1 MAILLTG
8 IDGYMG
14 WPAALRLSKEFPD
27 EKIIGVDNLARRNW
41 VNEGNSTSMV
51 PIKNMEKR
59 VEKAKEKEYENII
72 FEKGDLV
79 DQDFVYDLVKKYEP
93 KTILHLAAQPSAP
106 YSQKDGKHAH
116 YTQKNDVLS
125 TVNLM
130 WALRDN
136 NMDDTHF
143 IETTT
148 TGVYGAP
155 NLQIPEG
162 FIKAVDRK
170 GRKDEIPYPC
180 MAGSWYHVT
189 KGFDAINMR
198 LFNNQTGITSTDLRT
213 SIVYGLE
220 TEETKEDEAFK
231 TRFDIDFYFG
241 TLFNRWTSMAVV
253 GYPLTVYGTGNQIK
267 PFIHLEDCTESLVN
281 AVKINNDGKLRV
293 LNQTTEDITIKTLAE
308 QIKESAS
315 EVLGNDV
322 EIKHIEN
329 PRKESEDKEYHFDRE
344 KFMKLLG
351 KQKYTMESSMPEVL
365 ENLSKHKGTIDKYKE
380 TFLK

>member
-1 MAILLTG
+1 MTILLTG

-14 WPAALRLSKEFPD
+14 WPVALRLSKEFHD
-27 EKIIGVDNLARRNW
+27 EKIVGVDNLGRRAW
-41 VNEGNSTSMV
+41 VEEGGATSII
-51 PIKNMEKR
+51 PIESMEKR
-59 VEKAKEKEYENII
+59 IERAKELGYDNII

-79 DQDFVYDLVKKYEP
+79 DQDFVYKLIEKYEP
-93 KTILHLAAQPSAP
+93 DTILHLAAQPSAP
-106 YSQKDGKHAH
+106 YSQIDGKHAH

-125 TVNLM
+125 GVNLM
-130 WALRDN
+130 WALKEKKMEN
-136 NMDDTHF
+136 VHF

-162 FIKAVDRK
+162 YIEAIDRL
-170 GRKDEIPYPC
+170 GRKDKLPYPC

-198 LFNNQTGITSTDLRT
+198 LFNMQTGITTTDLRT
-213 SIVYGLE
+213 SIVYGID
-220 TEETKEDEAFK
+220 TIETKEDPALA

-253 GYPLTVYGTGNQIK
+253 GYPLIVYGTGNQIK
-267 PFIHLEDCTESLVN
+267 PFIHLEDSVQSTVN
-281 AVKINNDGKLRV
+281 AVKINKDGKLRV
-293 LNQTTEDITIKTLAE
+293 FNQTTEDITIKYLAE
-308 QIKESAS
+308 QIKDAAS
-315 EVLGNDV
+315 SVLDNTI

-344 KFMKLLG
+344 EFMKLLG
-351 KQKYTMESSMPEVL
+351 NQKYDMKSAVPVVVEKL
-365 ENLSKHKGTIDKYKE
+365 NKHKETIEKYKE
-380 TFLK
+380 RFLK